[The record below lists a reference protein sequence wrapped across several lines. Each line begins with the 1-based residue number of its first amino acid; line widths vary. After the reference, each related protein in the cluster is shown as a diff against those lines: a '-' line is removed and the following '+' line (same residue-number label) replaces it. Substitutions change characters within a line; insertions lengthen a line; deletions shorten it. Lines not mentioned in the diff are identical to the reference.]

1 MTARLTRLDWLD
13 RGLKVLALSGAA
25 ALKAEPLAASL
36 KVSRGSFYW
45 HFRDIERFHSE
56 LLARWRQR
64 ATDDI
69 IALINQE
76 NSRDARL
83 QLLMRI
89 ALAGDDRLER
99 SIRSWAS
106 QNATA
111 ADAVASVDKIRV
123 EYLSQLLKSAGIP
136 DKRASARATFIYW
149 AYAGRVM
156 VAPDERN
163 LDREE
168 LDAIAQLMQS

>member
-1 MTARLTRLDWLD
+1 MTARLTRVNWLD
-13 RGLKVLALSGAA
+13 HGLKVLASSGAA

-45 HFRDIERFHSE
+45 HFRDIGQFHVE

-69 IALINQE
+69 IALIDRE
-76 NSRDARL
+76 TSHDARL

-106 QNATA
+106 QNRVA
-111 ADAVASVDKIRV
+111 ADAVASVDKIRI
-123 EYLSQLLKSAGIP
+123 EYLSQLLRSAGIP
-136 DKRASARATFIYW
+136 EKRASARATFLYW
-149 AYAGRVM
+149 AYAGRTM
-156 VAPDERN
+156 VAPDQKK
-163 LDREE
+163 LDPEE
-168 LDAIAQLMQS
+168 LDAIAKLMQS

>member
-13 RGLKVLALSGAA
+13 HGLKVLASSGAA

-45 HFRDIERFHSE
+45 HFRDIEQFHIE

-64 ATDDI
+64 ATDEI
-69 IALINQE
+69 IVLINQE
-76 NSRDARL
+76 SDRDARL
-83 QLLMRI
+83 GLLMRT
-89 ALAGDDRLER
+89 ALAGDERLER
-99 SIRSWAS
+99 SVRSWAS
-106 QNATA
+106 QNTEA
-111 ADAVASVDKIRV
+111 ADAVASVDKIRI

-156 VAPDERN
+156 VATDSKK
-163 LDREE
+163 LDQEE
-168 LDAIAQLMQS
+168 LDSIAKLMQS